1 MKFGVSTQ
9 RCEHC
14 AVAMRVDFQVVDV
27 LLVKL
32 SRHVKACLPC
42 EDNGRNGSADIGLGL
57 RKRCC
62 LPAP

>member
-1 MKFGVSTQ
+1 MMKFGVSTQ

-32 SRHVKACLPC
+32 SRRVCHARIMGEMGAQILVWASEKGAVCLPH
-42 EDNGRNGSADIGLGL
+42 EI
-57 RKRCC
+57 
-62 LPAP
+62 